1 MSPEEYRRFL
11 ERGLALAERRTRNS
25 FHCQS
30 SDCRGWC
37 IYEDSV
43 NEFRCPICQA
53 LNCLLC
59 KVSGGGGHA
68 HPPNSVPCTGEGA
81 ERCPFAPTHPSP
93 GLVPCHALGRGLRAM
108 HWGGG

>member
-59 KVSGGGGHA
+59 KVSGGGGPA

-81 ERCPFAPTHPSP
+81 ERCPSAPTHPSP
-93 GLVPCHALGRGLRAM
+93 GLVPCRA
-108 HWGGG
+108 WGGGSVPCTGEGG